1 MKIRKLEYTH
11 LCYRYETLKTLFH
24 SKIRML
30 KCFEN
35 QHPMSFVQ
43 KAWLRMYIIQIK
55 REMEEILFRIGRLR
69 KYTPCD
75 WCGSCF
81 DKEI

>member
-1 MKIRKLEYTH
+1 MRIKQLEYQR
-11 LCYRYETLKTLFH
+11 LCYKYETLKSIFR
-24 SKIRML
+24 SKIFFLRHYE
-30 KCFEN
+30 EN
-35 QHPMSFVQ
+35 HPSAIIQ
-43 KAWLRMYIIQIK
+43 KTWLRMYIIQIK